1 MAFDTIIGTIIAS
14 ANEAAK
20 QFADAM
26 RKEYERGVADGK
38 RQAADEL
45 RARVVSVLGVEAV
58 SSIGV
63 QPAAAKIE
71 LTTNPPA
78 AIVHRAPRG
87 SVEPAVMGAIAK
99 SIKGKKAA
107 EIAAETSVPENSVR
121 GMLNKLRKENRVF
134 KVGEVWRPTAPIF
147 EFDGSSVQVTPDG
160 HIVSTPPNGG
170 NGNPGATNAGADN
183 PRITPSGEKGGG
195 T

>member
-20 QFADAM
+20 QFAEAM

-63 QPAAAKIE
+63 QPAPAKLE
-71 LTTNPPA
+71 VTTNPPA
-78 AIVHRAPRG
+78 VVHRAPRG
-87 SVEPAVMGAIAK
+87 SVEPAVMGAIAE

-107 EIAAETSVPENSVR
+107 EIAAETGVPENSVR

-134 KVGEVWRPTAPIF
+134 KVGEVWRPTGPIR
-147 EFDGSSVQVTPDG
+147 EPDGSFVRVTPEG
-160 HIVSTPPNGG
+160 HIVSVPASLAK
-170 NGNPGATNAGADN
+170 NGNPGAPAPGPINET
-183 PRITPSGEKGGG
+183 T
-195 T
+195 